1 MHTLKGTAP
10 ENFYS
15 FDFMSPDLDVEML
28 DISPEP
34 VAMIVLH
41 LGVLQSDVSVFG
53 MWEVER

>member
-15 FDFMSPDLDVEML
+15 FDFMSPDLVEML
-28 DISPEP
+28 EVNPEP

-53 MWEVER
+53 LWEVER